1 MIKYVFWDFN
11 GTILDDRQL
20 SLDLLNEILKKQNKK
35 NLIMDEY
42 LEVFGF
48 PIKDYYMRS
57 GVTFENESFE
67 EMAEWFI
74 KEYQPKSLKL
84 SIHKDV
90 EETLIILQK
99 MGIKNIVLSASQQDN
114 LEEQIEHFGLT
125 KYFYKILGI
134 DNIHALGK
142 EEVGRAYIKKE
153 GISPKECL
161 YVGDTTYDFELSHR
175 LGIMPLLFTGGH
187 QSKEKLLTKRAIVI
201 DDMYDI
207 IDYINKERRRNK
219 MRKFFKDFGAFI
231 SKGNILDLA
240 VGVIIGGA
248 FNAIIKSLVG
258 DLLMPVISLM
268 VKGDIKDQF
277 LVLRGTAEWVT
288 DADGALVLQQS
299 TDAVLMYWGRFL
311 QNVIDFLIIG
321 LTLFIIV
328 KVIIR
333 LQKRAEQRKA
343 AIRAK
348 RVAGQPLTP
357 EEEEHEPEP
366 QPSEEV
372 LLLREIR
379 DSLQKREE

>member
-11 GTILDDRQL
+11 GTILDDKQL

-35 NLIMDEY
+35 MLTMDEY

-67 EMAEWFI
+67 DMADWFI

-125 KYFYKILGI
+125 KYFMEILGI

-268 VKGDIKDQF
+268 VKGDVKDQF

-333 LQKRAEQRKA
+333 LQKKAEQRKA

-348 RVAGQPLTP
+348 RAAGQPLTP
-357 EEEEHEPEP
+357 EDEEHEPEP

>member
-11 GTILDDRQL
+11 GTILDDKQL

-35 NLIMDEY
+35 MLTMDEY

-67 EMAEWFI
+67 DMADWFI

-125 KYFYKILGI
+125 KYFHKILGI

-268 VKGDIKDQF
+268 VKGDVKDQF

-333 LQKRAEQRKA
+333 LQKKAEQRKA

-348 RVAGQPLTP
+348 RAAGQPLTP